1 MTEEKTKYNGG
12 VIAAIVRGSFLSD
25 PRIIAHWPFFLFLV
39 FLAVIS
45 IASSHSAD
53 KKVAELNEKEKVL
66 KDLRSEFVFVRKE
79 VMNRTRVTV
88 ITENAE
94 RIGLIKT
101 REGIY
106 KVPENDQ

>member
-1 MTEEKTKYNGG
+1 MTEERKSKLGG
-12 VIAAIVRGSFLSD
+12 FLAAFVRGSFLSD
-25 PRIIAHWPFFLFLV
+25 PRIIAQWPFFLFLV

-53 KKVAELNEKEKVL
+53 KKVAELSDKQKVL

-94 RIGLIKT
+94 QIGLIKT
-101 REGIY
+101 RQGIY
-106 KVPENDQ
+106 KVSDNDQ